1 MGLCFFPTIVH
12 ICGKF
17 SEKIPKKVKISFEN
31 RLTKKRQS
39 VKMNKLSV
47 RQSAFRTVS
56 AVAEHLQIDNYIA
69 NESFT
74 VLLLR
79 SETGKTKYVRQRKIL
94 ERLIRTE
101 GTKRKSDFWSD

>member
-1 MGLCFFPTIVH
+1 MGLCFFSTIVH

-74 VLLLR
+74 CFVFR
-79 SETGKTKYVRQRKIL
+79 NKAGKTKYVRQRKIL